1 MKDSDGEANVPA
13 LRSEP
18 CALIQSNDGIEI
30 SWTEEQTALDPDS
43 GFCIRRTLCKADPAL
58 ALLG

>member
-1 MKDSDGEANVPA
+1 VPA